1 MFTNVYADDNFIVDV
16 LFCQCVTADEGVSG
30 SIVANNNLSMFPDL
44 ENLNAWFWKTCL
56 RCFRSVDVYTTQL
69 GIAYVRHRT
78 KQ

>member
-44 ENLNAWFWKTCL
+44 GKLNAWFWKACL
-56 RCFRSVDVYTTQL
+56 R
-69 GIAYVRHRT
+69 
-78 KQ
+78 